1 MSEKVKKNRRKNFDF
16 WAQWVNQTNY
26 ISNCALTSQ
35 SFKIFLSLG
44 NERVNNL
51 NVQRNL
57 WMHIN
62 LQGHCRKC
70 LKTQR
75 KILCTFIL
83 LTLSL
88 PRKIL
93 STHNEVKS
101 LNTSVRVLAD
111 IFQVTDHARTKLL
124 KYRAYSQPLPTC
136 YKSLQ
141 PRFEKGTCHVI
152 MIVEIHPLGI
162 AETHI

>member
-1 MSEKVKKNRRKNFDF
+1 MSEN
-16 WAQWVNQTNY
+16 T
-26 ISNCALTSQ
+26 
-35 SFKIFLSLG
+35 
-44 NERVNNL
+44 E
-51 NVQRNL
+51 
-57 WMHIN
+57 
-62 LQGHCRKC
+62 
-70 LKTQR
+70 
-75 KILCTFIL
+75 KILCTFRL

-93 STHNEVKS
+93 WTHNEVKN

-124 KYRAYSQPLPTC
+124 KFRAYSQPLPTC

-152 MIVEIHPLGI
+152 MIVGI
-162 AETHI
+162 VETHIYNIMETRTSGELTISIS